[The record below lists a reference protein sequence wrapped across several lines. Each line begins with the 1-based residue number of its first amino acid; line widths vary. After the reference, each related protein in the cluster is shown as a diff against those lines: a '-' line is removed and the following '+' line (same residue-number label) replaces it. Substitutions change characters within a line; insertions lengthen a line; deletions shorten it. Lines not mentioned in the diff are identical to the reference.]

1 MHPNAHMSE
10 LAISVALVMTLVTHA
25 RTAGSFLRT
34 SGETKSAEPTN
45 DLFLFSVS
53 WDSRPRIFALPKSV
67 ILIRKLASRRILLI
81 SLDHCNAT
89 HFSGFR
95 SRWMISRSC
104 MNSIVSMS
112 CAA

>member
-53 WDSRPRIFALPKSV
+53 
-67 ILIRKLASRRILLI
+67 
-81 SLDHCNAT
+81 
-89 HFSGFR
+89 
-95 SRWMISRSC
+95 
-104 MNSIVSMS
+104 
-112 CAA
+112 